1 MCHDVT
7 AETCH
12 QALAVRNHFCAKL
25 STATAPGP
33 RAAGRWLVGEVALS
47 AGTIEYEDSGGAG
60 RCMSSSTERR
70 WMGRCGHRWSL
81 TCGVTTGVSLPTLP
95 LGAHR
100 RPMHRGG
107 RLHRPQCRVGR
118 PARYDP
124 HPDQPLEPHL
134 LRLRL

>member
-1 MCHDVT
+1 
-7 AETCH
+7 
-12 QALAVRNHFCAKL
+12 
-25 STATAPGP
+25 
-33 RAAGRWLVGEVALS
+33 VGEVALS

-100 RPMHRGG
+100 RPMHRGADLSLRGFG
-107 RLHRPQCRVGR
+107 RIVRRSSRRPR
-118 PARYDP
+118 PSWGGVPFY
-124 HPDQPLEPHL
+124 L
-134 LRLRL
+134 LCASGTV